1 MTDDDIPVLRD
12 AIHRKQ
18 DGALSQEDIDAIC
31 TEINEAATE
40 LVDKLLAEALLEA
53 ENTLRSQIDERVS
66 DELPALV
73 EKILLARLR
82 QP

>member
-1 MTDDDIPVLRD
+1 MLF
-12 AIHRKQ
+12 
-18 DGALSQEDIDAIC
+18 
-31 TEINEAATE
+31 
-40 LVDKLLAEALLEA
+40 DKLLAEALLEA